1 MHWTVPWLM
10 TLRKVLVCLLCEMGV
25 ISQCEVMRGERGI
38 KRSQSTTNQL
48 DNQDVV
54 ALYSLPPASVSSS
67 V

>member
-25 ISQCEVMRGERGI
+25 ISQCEVMRGEGGI